1 MDKKILYETI
11 SASEAYWDES
21 AIQTVTDGKRGLGF
35 ISLKG
40 ATIERDIFYQIVEK
54 YKLNLL
60 AVKSNPNQAFIYFR
74 DGFEADAK
82 ELHDIAEKYN
92 GFLAYNA
99 TFSDSRRIGELLSYK
114 KEDIDAY
121 LKKNGYVE
129 PSKPISELLREALLL
144 EIKPKNHQYGCII
157 LYYKVDHMWWKKI
170 QNLIDV
176 EDIDRV
182 NGVLGREKHTDAH
195 VTIIYGLHK
204 NVDEEEL
211 KKIVSELPVKQI
223 EVKELEFF
231 KGDTND
237 VVKFKV
243 DYSFLHKN
251 NRTLKKFPHTSMYPT
266 YKPHMTVAYVKK
278 GKGEEYKQRIANALQ
293 KILKPSHFIYS
304 KANGKEVRIDIK
316 K

>member
-1 MDKKILYETI
+1 MKEIKTI
-11 SASEAYWDES
+11 S
-21 AIQTVTDGKRGLGF
+21 Q
-35 ISLKG
+35 
-40 ATIERDIFYQIVEK
+40 
-54 YKLNLL
+54 LL
-60 AVKSNPNQAFIYFR
+60 H
-74 DGFEADAK
+74 E
-82 ELHDIAEKYN
+82 
-92 GFLAYNA
+92 
-99 TFSDSRRIGELLSYK
+99 T
-114 KEDIDAY
+114 
-121 LKKNGYVE
+121 
-129 PSKPISELLREALLL
+129 LLL
-144 EIKPKNHQYGCII
+144 EIKPKNQQYGC
-157 LYYKVDHMWWKKI
+157 LMLMYKVDSSWWKKI

-195 VTIIYGLHK
+195 VTILYGLHK

-251 NRTLKKFPHTSMYPT
+251 NRTLKKFPHTSVYPT

-278 GKGEEYKQRIANALQ
+278 GKGEEYKQTIANALQ

-304 KANGKEVRIDIK
+304 KANGKEVRIDFK